1 MTLFAQVVAGY
12 SLLQILIFVIIIA
25 AAVAITLAILSAMGV
40 AVPPVAVRVFW
51 ILVLAFLGI
60 AALVFLFSLVGR
72 MGPGQLGENRVER
85 AINSLLTGKHILA

>member
-1 MTLFAQVVAGY
+1 
-12 SLLQILIFVIIIA
+12 LLQILIFVIIIA

-40 AVPPVAVRVFW
+40 DVPPVAVRIFW

-72 MGPGQLGENRVER
+72 MGPG
-85 AINSLLTGKHILA
+85 

>member
-40 AVPPVAVRVFW
+40 AVPPVAVRIFW

-72 MGPGQLGENRVER
+72 MGPG
-85 AINSLLTGKHILA
+85 

>member
-1 MTLFAQVVAGY
+1 MTLFAQVLAGY

-40 AVPPVAVRVFW
+40 AVPPVAVRIFW
-51 ILVLAFLGI
+51 ILVFAFLGI

-72 MGPGQLGENRVER
+72 MGPG
-85 AINSLLTGKHILA
+85 